1 MCYSCHTPCKWYY
14 EMTEF
19 PKIYCNSY
27 WGAFRSCN
35 KPDENVFKN
44 RNEFAKIH
52 QLLPKQ
58 VSYNIKNKMRD
69 LIGLNYQLMQLKF
82 DHDEYYKTADNH
94 FVVVVSPYTSKE
106 SKDYLELIAEGW
118 TPVDTLYS
126 SSAESLMIKLNLSQ
140 YVIKKCEQQRLKE
153 AEKKAEKEAIKE
165 LMRRNIE
172 IMKQLKLN
180 RV

>member
-1 MCYSCHTPCKWYY
+1 
-14 EMTEF
+14 MTEF

-35 KPDENVFKN
+35 KPDENIFKN

-58 VSYNIKNKMRD
+58 VSYNIKNKMRY
-69 LIGLNYQLMQLKF
+69 LIGLNYQLMELKF

-94 FVVVVSPYTSKE
+94 FVVIVSPYTSKE
-106 SKDYLELIAEGW
+106 SKDYLELISEGW
-118 TPVDTLYS
+118 TPVDTLYN

-140 YVIKKCEQQRLKE
+140 YVIKKCEQQRLKQVE
-153 AEKKAEKEAIKE
+153 NKLKKQAEKEAIKE
-165 LMRRNIE
+165 RMRRNIE

-180 RV
+180 RL

>member
-1 MCYSCHTPCKWYY
+1 MCYDCHKPCKSCS

-19 PKIYCNSY
+19 PKVYGNSY
-27 WGAFRSCN
+27 WGSFRSCN
-35 KPDENVFKN
+35 RPDENVFKN

-58 VSYNIKNKMRD
+58 VSYSNKNKMRD
-69 LIGLNYQLMQLKF
+69 LIGLQYQLMPSKF
-82 DHDEYYKTADNH
+82 DHDEYYKTADDH
-94 FVVVVSPYTSKE
+94 FIVVVSITPE

-118 TPVDTLYS
+118 MPVDPLYS
-126 SSAESLMIKLNLSQ
+126 NSSVSLMIKLNLSQ
-140 YVIKKCEQQRLKE
+140 HVIFKGAQQRLKQ

-165 LMRRNIE
+165 RLRRNIE

-180 RV
+180 RL